1 MLLWIAV
8 AIGGSLGAM
17 SRYAVSQMFLSVP
30 GKLPYATLTVNI
42 LGSFLMGM
50 FFVLILHK
58 GILPAVWRQVV
69 MVGFLGAFTT
79 FSAFSIEAVE
89 LIHVGQW
96 QVALLYAL
104 ISVVACIGA
113 AALGY
118 YLTNTVF

>member
-1 MLLWIAV
+1 MLWLAV
-8 AIGGSLGAM
+8 AIGGSLGAIG
-17 SRYAVSQMFLSVP
+17 RYAVSQMFLSMP

-42 LGSFLMGM
+42 LGSFLMGI

-89 LIHVGQW
+89 LIQVGQW
-96 QVALLYAL
+96 HIAVAYAML
-104 ISVVACIGA
+104 SVFACIGA